1 MKLLSILGVAVIGSL
16 IAVVILFIFKAM
28 DSKHGTAPGLVAERL
43 AACSTKPNCVNSEDF
58 TPPDKRVA
66 PFPVTAAQPQQDWQK
81 LQVSIEA
88 QGGTL
93 IKVTDTYLAATFTSS
108 LFGFVDD
115 LEARL
120 DVDEGVI
127 HIRSASRVGQ
137 SDFSANRT
145 RVQQLRSRFSATS
158 P

>member
-16 IAVVILFIFKAM
+16 IAVVILFIVKAM
-28 DSKHGTAPGLVAERL
+28 GSKHGVAPGLVDAHL
-43 AACSTKPNCVNSEDF
+43 AACSPKPNCVNSEAF
-58 TPPDKRVA
+58 SPPDKRVA
-66 PFPVTAAQPQQDWQK
+66 PFPITAEQPQQDWQK
-81 LQVSIEA
+81 LQVGIKA

-93 IKVTDTYLAATFTSS
+93 VTVTDNYLAATFTSS

-120 DVDEGVI
+120 DAAEGVI

-145 RVQQLRSRFSATS
+145 RVEQLRGRYNTTA